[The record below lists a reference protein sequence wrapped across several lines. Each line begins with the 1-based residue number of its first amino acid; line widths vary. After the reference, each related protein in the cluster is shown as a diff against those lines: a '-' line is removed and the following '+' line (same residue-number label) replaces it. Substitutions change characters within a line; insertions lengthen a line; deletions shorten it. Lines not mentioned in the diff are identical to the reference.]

1 MTKNEGVIVIVS
13 MNARIHLFI
22 SALLAFTVPATEA
35 EQYPNEYQEKAT
47 YLYQITQFINWPKL
61 KRTNTPIHFCV
72 FGKDPFR
79 GALDDIH
86 LRKVKGRELQISY
99 INQDFQ
105 IAHCNIL
112 FVQQKIAADFIQK
125 HHSLIIKNNILTIGE
140 SKEFAQNGGIIG
152 LRLIGLRLIDK
163 KPRIEINLQAAK
175 DANIKVDANLIEIA
189 SHIYPSGEI

>member
-1 MTKNEGVIVIVS
+1 
-13 MNARIHLFI
+13 MNARIPLFT
-22 SALLAFTVPATEA
+22 SALLAFTVSVTEA

-79 GALDDIH
+79 GALDNIH

-105 IAHCNIL
+105 VAHCNIL

-125 HHSLIIKNNILTIGE
+125 RYSLIIKNNILTIGE
-140 SKEFAQNGGIIG
+140 GKTFAQNGGI
-152 LRLIGLRLIDK
+152 IGLRLIDK

-175 DANIKVDANLIEIA
+175 DASIKVDANLIEIA
-189 SHIYPSGEI
+189 SHIYPSEKI